1 MNYIRYK
8 NESVVDATA
17 AGTATIYIYILYIYT
32 KTILLYIATVV
43 SRANL
48 YYINLNWFNIII
60 HRTAGYNIIYYFI
73 IIYKIEKRAV
83 KSSYYNEKL

>member
-48 YYINLNWFNIII
+48 YYINLN
-60 HRTAGYNIIYYFI
+60 
-73 IIYKIEKRAV
+73 
-83 KSSYYNEKL
+83 